1 MSERRFLVVPQEWIA
16 GQAFDTAEQAL
27 GEAAAKTRNDRKH
40 RAVIEVHAVIEPDPQ
55 PAVVVTTFRSQ
66 DAEAEEARHA
76 D

>member
-27 GEAAAKTRNDRKH
+27 GEAAAKTRGDRKH
-40 RAVIEVHAVIEPDPQ
+40 RAVVEVHAVIEPDPQ

-76 D
+76 H